1 MGLLFSALNLDGDAG
16 SLLCQYS
23 RGEFEL
29 KGEVSNG
36 DESPVNMLFY
46 SYISLLYPEILPQ
59 PSHPCGLIVT
69 RRIAPPLHR
78 PKLSKRSC

>member
-36 DESPVNMLFY
+36 DESPLNMLF
-46 SYISLLYPEILPQ
+46 
-59 PSHPCGLIVT
+59 
-69 RRIAPPLHR
+69 
-78 PKLSKRSC
+78 